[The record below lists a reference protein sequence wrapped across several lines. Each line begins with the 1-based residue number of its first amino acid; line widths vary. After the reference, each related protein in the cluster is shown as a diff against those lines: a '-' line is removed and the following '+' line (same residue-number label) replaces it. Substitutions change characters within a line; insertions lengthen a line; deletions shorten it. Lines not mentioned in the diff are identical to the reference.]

1 MSMSSLAAFAGRVA
15 LAAIFLMSGL
25 AKLADPAATAAA
37 VGSTGLPM
45 PQLLAWAAT
54 AVEIVGSVALIA
66 GFQTRLAA
74 FGLAGF
80 SILAALLFHF
90 DFADRMQAIQFMKN
104 VAIAGPVPGVV
115 CRGRLARAVAFRR
128 DGEHGGL
135 QTRPTTPRPSTP
147 LPPPVRR

>member
-37 VGSTGLPM
+37 VRSTGLPM

-104 VAIAGPVPGVV
+104 VAIAGGLLQV
-115 CRGRLARAVAFRR
+115 VAFGAGAFSLDARSARR
-128 DGEHGGL
+128 
-135 QTRPTTPRPSTP
+135 PAST
-147 LPPPVRR
+147 